1 MNPSDASGGS
11 LFSRGYLGSLLS
23 AGRER
28 RTEILFLAGAFL
40 TCAAAFLFLGD
51 PDLARIGGA
60 DLGLEAGKVADK
72 DVIAERDYV
81 YIDESATRLRVE
93 AERRLVPPIFVV
105 DDRIG
110 DQALSSFAAYR
121 DGFLKLVAEN
131 LPAETLRL
139 RFQRDWPDLL
149 GQEEALALAAY
160 SAPGQAFSHAG
171 QILAS
176 LFERGVLALPE
187 QGLGGYNPDTV
198 EIRRWVKG
206 RLEYEQIAADRVPTL
221 RVALGLAR
229 TALQAKNLPRPAY
242 QSALRLTELFLKE
255 NAFFDSVLSQG
266 RLDAAE
272 RSVEPVVRRI
282 ERGERVIRKGFI
294 VTETDLERL
303 RVIRDSSR
311 TPAWGP
317 LLGGTGLLGLIL
329 FFSILLLSAP
339 VSGVRLDR
347 RHFLFTLALGTLYFV
362 LAVGLRRVAALDAPG
377 ALAVFLPTGLFS
389 MIAAIL
395 LGTRFAV
402 ISTIILGF
410 LALLASGFDAVTF
423 AAAAFAGL
431 SGTFAARNAEK
442 RIDLI
447 RAGVI
452 LGLLQGAAGL
462 LLAGFLSVEFLDV
475 SRRVAA
481 DFLNGFLCGI
491 LTLGFLP
498 LLEQA
503 LNAAT
508 RFRLMELS
516 DMNAPILK
524 RLLTV
529 APGTYSHS
537 VTVAHLAESACRE
550 IGANSLLAR
559 VGAYYHDIGKIEQP
573 EYFIENQGGGYNK
586 HDKMNPRLSATVI
599 RSHVK
604 LGAERAR
611 SLGLPDEVVEI
622 VAQHHGNGI
631 ITWFYDKA
639 LKADGDVRSD
649 DFTYP
654 GQPPASREAAVVM
667 LADSVEAATR
677 SLKKPTLARLEQAI
691 HDLVM
696 DKFAQGQLARTNLTF
711 RDLETIMNTFTRIL
725 AGHFHTRIEYP
736 KAREA
741 SL

>member
-1 MNPSDASGGS
+1 M
-11 LFSRGYLGSLLS
+11 FFRGVLRGLLA
-23 AGRER
+23 AGRENR
-28 RTEILFLAGAFL
+28 FEIVCLAGAFL
-40 TCAAAFLFLGD
+40 VCVVAFLFLGD
-51 PDLARIGGA
+51 AGLIRFGGS
-60 DLGLEAGKVADK
+60 DEGFEAGRVADK
-72 DVIAERDYV
+72 DVIAERDFV
-81 YIDESATRLRVE
+81 YIDQAATRLRVE
-93 AERRLVPPIFVV
+93 AERRLVAPVFVV
-105 DDRIG
+105 DDRVG
-110 DQALSSFAAYR
+110 GQALASFDAFRNDFLRLAAEAIPP
-121 DGFLKLVAEN
+121 DTFL
-131 LPAETLRL
+131 L

-149 GQEEALALAAY
+149 TPDEARALSAY
-160 SAPGQAFSHAG
+160 SAPNQVFSHAG

-176 LFERGVLALPE
+176 LFERGVVALPE
-187 QGLGGYNPDTV
+187 AGLDGYNPDTV
-198 EIRRWVKG
+198 EIRRWVNG
-206 RLEYEQIAADRVPTL
+206 RLEYEQLAADRVPTL
-221 RVALGLAR
+221 RVALVLAR
-229 TALQAKNLPRPAY
+229 SALQAKNLPRAAY
-242 QSALRLTELFLKE
+242 ESAFRLTERFLEE
-255 NAFFDSVLSQG
+255 NAFFDQVLSQG
-266 RLDAAE
+266 RLEAAE

-294 VTETDLERL
+294 VTETDMERL
-303 RVIRDSSR
+303 RVLRAATR
-311 TPAWGP
+311 GPNLGP
-317 LLGGTGLLGLIL
+317 LLGGVALLGLIL
-329 FFSILLLSAP
+329 FFSILLLSP
-339 VSGVRLDR
+339 SVSGVRLDR
-347 RHFLFTLALGTLYFV
+347 KNFLFTLGIGVSYFV
-362 LAVGLRRVAALDAPG
+362 LTVALRLVFSLDAPG
-377 ALAVFLPTGLFS
+377 SLAVFLPTALFT
-389 MIAAIL
+389 MLAAIL

-402 ISTIILGF
+402 LATIILGF
-410 LALLASGFDAVTF
+410 LSLLASGFDAATF
-423 AAAAFAGL
+423 AAASFAGL
-431 SGTFAARNAEK
+431 SGTFAVRNAEK

-452 LGLLQGAAGL
+452 LGLLQGAAGFM
-462 LLAGFLSVEFLDV
+462 LAGLSSTEILEAL
-475 SRRVAA
+475 RRVAA
-481 DFLNGFLCGI
+481 DFLNGFFCGI

-503 LNAAT
+503 LNSPT

-537 VTVAHLAESACRE
+537 VTVAHMAESACRE
-550 IGANSLLAR
+550 IGANALLAR

-611 SLGLPDEVVEI
+611 SLGLPEEVVEI
-622 VAQHHGNGI
+622 VGQHHGNGI

-639 LKADGDVRSD
+639 LKADGEVRPD

-677 SLKKPTLARLEQAI
+677 ALKKPTLARLEQAI
-691 HDLVM
+691 HDLIM

-741 SL
+741 SR